1 MTAEA
6 NLNWMIDRAIERVYV
21 DNVASR
27 SWRFEFTDGGSLR
40 VDSLWR
46 VLADGGVA
54 VSSRDHWHRSTLP
67 ELPDSSEAA
76 AARLRSRKIKGAFVR
91 PESGDLVLELEGNF
105 LLDVV
110 VTPISYESW
119 TLDFPNG
126 DIVIALRDG
135 KLQVL
140 PVTPRQET

>member
-1 MTAEA
+1 
-6 NLNWMIDRAIERVYV
+6 MIDRAIERVYV

-46 VLADGGVA
+46 VLAHGRAA
-54 VSSRDHWHRSTLP
+54 VSSGDAYVRLIRP

-91 PESGDLVLELEGNF
+91 PESGDMVVELEGSVT
-105 LLDVV
+105 LEAVV
-110 VTPISYESW
+110 PSVSYESW
-119 TLDFPNG
+119 TLYFPNG
-126 DIVIALRDG
+126 DVVIALTNG
-135 KLQVL
+135 KLLVV
-140 PVTPRQET
+140 PVVPRQ

>member
-1 MTAEA
+1 
-6 NLNWMIDRAIERVYV
+6 
-21 DNVASR
+21 
-27 SWRFEFTDGGSLR
+27 
-40 VDSLWR
+40 
-46 VLADGGVA
+46 
-54 VSSRDHWHRSTLP
+54 
-67 ELPDSSEAA
+67 
-76 AARLRSRKIKGAFVR
+76 
-91 PESGDLVLELEGNF
+91 LEGNF